1 MLPRRMM
8 KWIPSWRGCALYH
21 AYTTAAVRT
30 DAPARAPMRRDA
42 SSNVTHSKI
51 KSYLVGTLQRSAMA
65 WDSRSRANRREIPTI
80 ISIRS
85 RHKDEEHFPFDR
97 KRSRCSNPDCVQ
109 RDRIAR
115 SMEAVGRKSACVL
128 FARDLHFKMSVECY
142 GKIYV
147 SRNRS
152 AHVTREI

>member
-51 KSYLVGTLQRSAMA
+51 KSYLVGTLQHSAMA
-65 WDSRSRANRREIPTI
+65 WDSRSRANRRKIPTI

-97 KRSRCSNPDCVQ
+97 KD
-109 RDRIAR
+109 RDIVTRIVCNAIESLDR
-115 SMEAVGRKSACVL
+115 R
-128 FARDLHFKMSVECY
+128 R
-142 GKIYV
+142 
-147 SRNRS
+147 RS
-152 AHVTREI
+152 AGSLLACCSLGIYILKCR